1 MYSPFKYY
9 TTGSQI
15 LTIALTLKAL
25 DFLLKKS
32 VVFYTHKKT
41 KKGRAWRLLEAKN
54 TPLRPKMAWRS

>member
-32 VVFYTHKKT
+32 VLTTDIFYTQKKT
-41 KKGRAWRLLEAKN
+41 QESRGEH
-54 TPLRPKMAWRS
+54 S